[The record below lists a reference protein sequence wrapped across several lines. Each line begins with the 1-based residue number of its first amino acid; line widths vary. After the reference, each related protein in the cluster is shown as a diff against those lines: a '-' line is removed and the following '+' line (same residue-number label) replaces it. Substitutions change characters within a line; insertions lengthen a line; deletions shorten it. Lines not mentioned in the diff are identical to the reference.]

1 MPTIDHIG
9 GGLAEAGF
17 KLCAWRTNDSKLKRI
32 RDPLPLD
39 EHLAHHRVHVV
50 MHRAFD
56 GIGLQD
62 ERLAPTLDYPP
73 QAMAVLAPEVR
84 IRHMAHQPG
93 EDPERLAEKPQ
104 AERELLQGMG
114 PQGIVTATGWPASER
129 RGSVPEWPRSRT
141 AAITFR
147 LKLSSMPCGCTY
159 ASR

>member
-9 GGLAEAGF
+9 GGLAEADF

-32 RDPLPLD
+32 RDALPLD

-73 QAMAVLAPEVR
+73 QATAVLAPEVR

-93 EDPERLAEKPQ
+93 EDPERLA
-104 AERELLQGMG
+104 
-114 PQGIVTATGWPASER
+114 
-129 RGSVPEWPRSRT
+129 
-141 AAITFR
+141 
-147 LKLSSMPCGCTY
+147 
-159 ASR
+159 